1 MIMSEQKSR
10 FYAFDDFRI
19 DAVKRQL
26 LRMDEF
32 VHLPPKV
39 FDTLLKLIE
48 HRGRV
53 LDKDELMEAIWSD
66 TIVEE
71 NNLTQNISAIR
82 KALGE
87 NRGEHRYVVTV
98 PGRGY
103 RFVADVREVKTN
115 GASNG
120 NGSMPAGNEIGENH
134 FAGEKSEVQSITD

>member
-1 MIMSEQKSR
+1 MKTMISEQEPR
-10 FYAFDDFRI
+10 FYEFDDFRI
-19 DAVKRQL
+19 DAVKRRL

-39 FDTLLKLIE
+39 FDTLLMLIQ
-48 HRGRV
+48 HHGRV
-53 LDKDELMEAIWSD
+53 LDKDQLMEAIWSD

-115 GASNG
+115 CAEKGTGEIHTG
-120 NGSMPAGNEIGENH
+120 NGHGYVGA
-134 FAGEKSEVQSITD
+134 KVKKKK